1 MAALTCASRPA
12 NRSDHAVSTRGLRE
26 SSDDPPSERLRARIA
41 GQGLADAINRA
52 FPNSRVDTWRALA
65 GSAHVRSFA
74 AGQAIVRQG
83 DETSIALVLDGHV
96 AVRHT
101 TVDGRQLVMRIVTK
115 GGLAGILPLAR
126 RPATGDALALTLGA
140 AALWQGEEVRSL
152 ASTDPG
158 LAVDILD
165 HVLATLEGMT
175 WRVDSLLHQASVRR
189 VARIL
194 LVHADL
200 FFGERPVLTRAILP
214 ELVGTSREMTGRVL
228 RILESRRLVTRVGR
242 DRLQLLDA
250 SGLEHL
256 ADFGSDRSRTAL
268 RVTAGPR
275 PSVLPAGD

>member
-1 MAALTCASRPA
+1 MAALTCASRVA
-12 NRSDHAVSTRGLRE
+12 NRSDQLASTRGPRE
-26 SSDDPPSERLRARIA
+26 SGDAPPSERLRPRIV
-41 GQGLADAINRA
+41 GPGLADAIDRA
-52 FPNSRVDTWRALA
+52 FPNSRDDARWALA
-65 GSAHVRSFA
+65 GSANVRSFA

-83 DETSIALVLDGHV
+83 DETSLALVLDGHV

-126 RPATGDALALTLGA
+126 RPATGDALALTPGA

-165 HVLATLEGMT
+165 HVLATFEGMT
-175 WRVDSLLHQASVRR
+175 WRLDSLLHQASVRR
-189 VARIL
+189 VARVL

-200 FFGERPVLTRAILP
+200 FFGEPPVLTRAILP

-228 RILESRRLVTRVGR
+228 RILESRQLVARVGR

-250 SGLEHL
+250 AGLEEL
-256 ADFGSDRSRTAL
+256 AEFGSDRSRTAL
-268 RVTAGPR
+268 RVIAGPR
-275 PSVLPAGD
+275 PPVLSAGD